1 MKLDYTI
8 SRIFQEMSLSELE
21 TLHQLCELER
31 TQILQS
37 LSLAVLKIPYAGYL
51 LSGNRSNFIDY
62 EGNIL
67 WYYTCTKKVSP
78 LYVFEDK
85 RCYKRIP
92 IFYKNKVYFVDTLSR
107 RTYSWD
113 TAVSCGSED
122 SHNVVQLNPDED
134 KYYQIIPYPTLMP
147 PSKKFLLESIR
158 AIARNPNIDLQSIG
172 IYSKSDIQHHIRT
185 QQFQELL
192 TKMDTTQRQSIDQNL
207 RKLAETAGFSDIYAQ
222 NYSGYFQDIKD
233 YIYLN
238 GEKYRPQDILPIK
251 TFSFVNLKNE
261 VLAFLGWPYYILEI
275 LTILYAMFNIIGFI
289 FSLLKGICNTCAI
302 HTQVNRQASVARILF
317 AGFFGIFSSS
327 TNKILLDAQIKEYN
341 TKLSTNPNT
350 YDDSNNKTNTLP
362 TAPHLPNLHHN
373 HPLSLVSR
381 NF

>member
-1 MKLDYTI
+1 
-8 SRIFQEMSLSELE
+8 MSLSELE

-37 LSLAVLKIPYAGYL
+37 LALAVLKIPYGGYF

-85 RCYKRIP
+85 RCYKNIP
-92 IFYKNKVYFVDTLSR
+92 KFYKNKVNFVDTLSR
-107 RTYSWD
+107 RTYYWD
-113 TAVSCGSED
+113 TAVPCGSKI

-134 KYYQIIPYPTLMP
+134 TYYLLTPYPTLMP
-147 PSKKFLLESIR
+147 PLKKLSPESIR

-172 IYSKSDIQHHIRT
+172 IYSKSEIQHHIRT

-192 TKMDTTQRQSIDQNL
+192 TQMDTIQRRSIDQNL
-207 RKLAETAGFSDIYAQ
+207 RKIAELAGFSDIYAQ
-222 NYSGYFQDIKD
+222 DYSGYFKDIKD

-238 GEKYRPQDILPIK
+238 GEKYRPQDISPINI
-251 TFSFVNLKNE
+251 FSFVNLKNE
-261 VLAFLGWPYYILEI
+261 VLAFLGWPYYILERLI
-275 LTILYAMFNIIGFI
+275 ILYAMFNFIGYL
-289 FSLLKGICNTCAI
+289 FSLLKGIYNTCAI

-317 AGFFGIFSSS
+317 AGFFGTFSSS
-327 TNKILLDAQIKEYN
+327 IN
-341 TKLSTNPNT
+341 
-350 YDDSNNKTNTLP
+350 
-362 TAPHLPNLHHN
+362 
-373 HPLSLVSR
+373 
-381 NF
+381 